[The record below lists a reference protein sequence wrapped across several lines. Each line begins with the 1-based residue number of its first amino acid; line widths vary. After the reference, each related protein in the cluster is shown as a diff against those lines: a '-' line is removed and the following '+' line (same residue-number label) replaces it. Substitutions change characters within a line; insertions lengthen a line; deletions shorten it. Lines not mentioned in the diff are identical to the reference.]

1 MVRQS
6 GSGQERF
13 VLMNI
18 FRTVFLPGVLISIA
32 LSIVPRATLAQTDEI
47 QVYDAEIED
56 QGVFNV
62 MVHNNFTPSGRT
74 VAAFPG
80 GIIPNHSDNGAVE
93 WAYGVADWFEQGL
106 YFPVYSGYS
115 QGRGGTLNGFKIR
128 ELFVRP
134 HAHDHTFFYGVNF
147 EFSVN
152 YLYWEPRRIT
162 SEVRP
167 IVGLHLHPVDI
178 IFNPIVD
185 TDYRGGFGGLEFVP
199 ATRIAYNFNDKW
211 AAAFEEYSDDGPLR
225 HFLPVNDQF
234 HEVWAVMDHPTK
246 FLNIETGIGFGI
258 TSGADK
264 LTLKLMLSRDLNPK
278 IEQPSSPKPDN

>member
-1 MVRQS
+1 MKTPKS
-6 GSGQERF
+6 
-13 VLMNI
+13 
-18 FRTVFLPGVLISIA
+18 LISVLVLLA
-32 LSIVPRATLAQTDEI
+32 AVWTFVPKAAFAQTDEI
-47 QVYDAEIED
+47 QVYDAEIEER
-56 QGVFNV
+56 GVFNV

-74 VAAFPG
+74 TAAFPG

-106 YFPVYSGYS
+106 YLPVYTTYS
-115 QGRGGTLNGFKIR
+115 EGRGGTLNGFKIR

-134 HAHDHTFFYGVNF
+134 HAHDHMFFYGVNF

-167 IVGLHLHPVDI
+167 IVGLHLHPFDI

-199 ATRIAYNFNDKW
+199 STRIAYNFNDKW

-225 HFLPVNDQF
+225 HFLPLNEQF
-234 HEVWAVMDHPTK
+234 HEVWAVMDHSNR
-246 FLNIETGIGFGI
+246 FLNIETGVGFGI
-258 TSGADK
+258 TSGADR
-264 LTLKLMLSRDLNPK
+264 LTLKLMLSRDLNAK
-278 IEQPSSPKPDN
+278 AESQP